1 VTETTDTN
9 AELEAEVVREGRV
22 IAAERQTLFSD
33 AVIAIAIT
41 LLALELPVPEGVT
54 NAQLWDAAREN
65 RPEYIAFLI
74 SFVVIW
80 AHWAGHHR
88 IFRYVTSFDPR
99 LGRLNIL
106 WLLLQ
111 VLTPFAS
118 KVISGDDAYQARFGF
133 YALIQALASL
143 IFMAMIW
150 WIRRAKLYRPGTPM
164 HEFDAQIFVSASLVV
179 AFLISIPLSFVT
191 ENSWVAWIVV
201 PMLRGFLVRIRGI
214 SRRRRRSPENR

>member
-1 VTETTDTN
+1 VSETTDAR

-41 LLALELPVPEGVT
+41 LLALELPVPDGLT
-54 NAQLWDAAREN
+54 NAELWRAAVEN

-88 IFRYVTSFDPR
+88 IFRYVTGFDPT

-106 WLLLQ
+106 WLLMQ

-118 KVISGDDAYQARFGF
+118 KVISGDDAFQARFGL
-133 YALIQALASL
+133 YAVIQALASL

-164 HEFDAQIFVSASLVV
+164 RQFNAQIYVSGSLVV

-191 ENSWVAWIVV
+191 DHSWLCWIVV
-201 PMLRGFLVRIRGI
+201 PFLRGIVLRIRGI
-214 SRRRRRSPENR
+214 STRDSRY